1 MRFSVTAVSE
11 PNQLADLFA
20 RLSGLVFSEQ
30 TVRSSLQI
38 TVNLMHEVLPAT
50 QGAGVTLIREGKK
63 LTAAH
68 TDEVVKR
75 VDALQYELD
84 EGPCLSAFK
93 DGSPY
98 RIDSMEME
106 DRWPRWAPEARGMGM
121 RSAISVPLTVPD
133 DRRLGAVK
141 AYSEQ
146 LAAFDEQDVRIL
158 QMFAAQ
164 AAIVLAN
171 VLSHSDAA
179 GMSERLKSALRTRQE
194 IAVAMGILMERDKVG
209 EDQAFTLL
217 RGSAHRNNVKLHRV
231 ASDLVSEV
239 ANPTPR

>member
-1 MRFSVTAVSE
+1 MTAVSE

-30 TVRSSLQI
+30 TVQSSLQI

-50 QGAGVTLIREGKK
+50 QGAGVTLIREAKR

-75 VDALQYELD
+75 ADALQYELD
-84 EGPCLSAFK
+84 EGPCLSAFN

-98 RIDSMEME
+98 LIDSMEKE
-106 DRWPRWAPEARGMGM
+106 ERWPRWAPAARGLGMG
-121 RSAISVPLTVPD
+121 SAISVPLIVPD
-133 DRRLGAVK
+133 ERRLGAVK

-146 LAAFDEQDVRIL
+146 LAAFDEQDVRIME
-158 QMFAAQ
+158 MFAAQ

-179 GMSERLKSALRTRQE
+179 RMSEQLKTALRSRHV
-194 IAVAMGILMERDKVG
+194 IAEALGVLMERGKIG
-209 EDQAFTLL
+209 EDQAFALL
-217 RGSAHRNNVKLHRV
+217 RGSAQRNHVKLHQA

-239 ANPTPR
+239 ANPAQR